1 MHIHIH
7 THTCMQTS
15 YVTMS
20 MSMSMLQALGFGTSF
35 YLIGRLISDG
45 DGSGADQILPVT
57 AVNIAMVAAFSGV
70 WALLDGCGIGPL
82 AASASAGWLLDEP
95 SREAFA
101 LPGALFGDNGAGP
114 SAMLTPQH
122 YNCIIL
128 HRLYHSLIVV
138 LLSRPFS
145 SRPVSASL

>member
-7 THTCMQTS
+7 TYMHAVHMHMQCTCSVHAVHIQCACI
-15 YVTMS
+15 YVT
-20 MSMSMLQALGFGTSF
+20 MSMLQALGFGTSF

-122 YNCIIL
+122 YNTSQ
-128 HRLYHSLIVV
+128 SL
-138 LLSRPFS
+138 P
-145 SRPVSASL
+145 

>member
-1 MHIHIH
+1 M
-7 THTCMQTS
+7 
-15 YVTMS
+15 
-20 MSMSMLQALGFGTSF
+20 GFGTSF

-57 AVNIAMVAAFSGV
+57 AVNIAMVAAFSAV

-82 AASASAGWLLDEP
+82 AASASAGWLLDGP

-114 SAMLTPQH
+114 KALYAHSTALTQQYICFTVVIRSRNSVLTPTFQLSDSTYH
-122 YNCIIL
+122 GSII
-128 HRLYHSLIVV
+128 
-138 LLSRPFS
+138 P
-145 SRPVSASL
+145 